1 MMSVSIQRAAEM
13 GTKHVSLLYVKHANF
28 LHAVI
33 IQVSLLTS
41 LEPRYYILISS
52 HNHYI
57 YKFKDFISGMI
68 LILQIIFF
76 LILLPEGPPPAFD
89 EQRKR
94 KRRAISAPQEDLAQ
108 VLVLSIRSESK
119 TFR

>member
-1 MMSVSIQRAAEM
+1 MLERSLVTMMSVSIQRAAEM

-52 HNHYI
+52 HNRYI

-76 LILLPEGPPPAFD
+76 FSFYYPKGHPLHLMSKE
-89 EQRKR
+89 
-94 KRRAISAPQEDLAQ
+94 
-108 VLVLSIRSESK
+108 SEK
-119 TFR
+119 DVQ